1 MPNDRWKICRLF
13 YRSNTK
19 EPGINHYWE
28 KNTDFLII
36 ILFSLDI

>member
-19 EPGINHYWE
+19 ESDSHYWE
-28 KNTDFLII
+28 ENIDFLIV
-36 ILFSLDI
+36 ILFCLDI